1 MTPVL
6 MTHPKH
12 GATHAYDLAEI
23 DRLKGYGWET
33 PAEVAS
39 EAAPEAKRKPGRPK
53 AK

>member
-23 DRLKGYGWET
+23 DRLKGYGWGVEK
-33 PAEVAS
+33 PA
-39 EAAPEAKRKPGRPK
+39 EAAPEEAKRKPGRPK